1 MCAYPTAAICT
12 VACNAHAELAS
23 RAAQWQEQKELQCI
37 QHETLERT
45 VAQLR
50 LDKAGVE
57 AAVSRVQSEAAAAH
71 RTHASNVAQLQR
83 QLQQAEHNVEVQARQ
98 AAQARASLEDQ
109 TRARVARESDV
120 QQLTQQLKKSQ
131 QQSAALDSQHM
142 ADQREMEALHVRIQ
156 VCCFNV

>member
-1 MCAYPTAAICT
+1 M
-12 VACNAHAELAS
+12 
-23 RAAQWQEQKELQCI
+23 